1 MNLEIGQFEDFL
13 NGLAQISW
21 LAFEIWD
28 RNGTRLFSSD
38 QQIDESITFES
49 RTLSSRII
57 QKEGFVSDS
66 IQGEFSLY
74 GIPIAGG
81 EEIIGTLI
89 ARSTGFQSMGQ
100 SQDIR
105 IQESSYRDKIEAF
118 LNQMAGIIEDKM
130 ADQAETEELVM
141 ELSQSFEDLNLYS
154 RIKTHGSTL
163 QFTETMLKNLVEE
176 LRGAMRAEL
185 AFAIMPELKQ
195 YDAVI
200 YDEELKDRIPDVN
213 ALAKKLIDTIPRDAP
228 SLAEHY
234 FIINDSR
241 QSEEYRPLHS
251 DPYRFLAVAIQQD
264 DKFFGWLGMVSFNMK
279 EIFRNSEMLLLKS
292 LASSTAAAFE
302 NASLYAESLR
312 MAEKERFVRNVFQKY
327 VPEEVAN
334 EMLNLG
340 ERDLIKLGEKKLLT
354 LLNVDIRGYSKMSKK
369 VRAEDMVE
377 VLNYFFMVMGT
388 VILKHKGMLD
398 KYLGDG
404 LLAIFGAPVTS
415 PNPAL
420 DATLAAMEMV
430 ENLETANKY
439 AKDRYGMPLKIGIS
453 INTGEAIVGNIGFEK
468 KMDYT
473 VIGDVVNDTFR
484 LQDLTREKSNS
495 IYISETTYLLVKSII
510 QTRSLGVRTLESS
523 ENEMVVYEVTDKR
536 KASDL
541 RAAEP
546 Q

>member
-1 MNLEIGQFEDFL
+1 
-13 NGLAQISW
+13 
-21 LAFEIWD
+21 
-28 RNGTRLFSSD
+28 
-38 QQIDESITFES
+38 
-49 RTLSSRII
+49 
-57 QKEGFVSDS
+57 
-66 IQGEFSLY
+66 
-74 GIPIAGG
+74 
-81 EEIIGTLI
+81 
-89 ARSTGFQSMGQ
+89 MGQ

-213 ALAKKLIDTIPRDAP
+213 AFAKKLIDTILRDAP

-404 LLAIFGAPVTS
+404 LLAIFGAPVTF

-439 AKDRYGMPLKIGIS
+439 AKDRCGMPLKIGIS

-510 QTRSLGVRTLESS
+510 QTRSLGLRTLESN